1 MGSIMVL
8 KSDYASIAAT
18 SSGVSGTVTTLGIG
32 ARIVGL
38 NIAMKT
44 ADGGIIS
51 SIELISTKWPAPIKL
66 VPTMAMNM
74 VTTNCMALAFAPT
87 PMISL
92 ERFGLVANSN
102 TVTIK
107 VTTTANETVV
117 VGLI

>member
-1 MGSIMVL
+1 MVL
-8 KSDYASIAAT
+8 KSDYASIAGT
-18 SSGVSGTVTTLGIG
+18 TVGVTGTVTTIGIG

-51 SIELISTKWPAPIKL
+51 SIELISTKWPSPIKL

-117 VGLI
+117 VGLMWVE